1 FALVGGAPLG
11 ASVGVVTGL
20 ILSLANIS
28 AFSQMSLL
36 AFSGMLAGMLKEG
49 KKGGVSLGMLLGA
62 TILSIYFSN
71 PGEVMISTWET
82 CAAIV
87 LFLITPRSVMQ
98 AIGKY
103 VPGTQD
109 HTRSQH
115 EYAKRVRDL
124 TAD

>member
-1 FALVGGAPLG
+1 
-11 ASVGVVTGL
+11 
-20 ILSLANIS
+20 
-28 AFSQMSLL
+28 
-36 AFSGMLAGMLKEG
+36 
-49 KKGGVSLGMLLGA
+49 
-62 TILSIYFSN
+62 
-71 PGEVMISTWET
+71 MISTWET

-87 LFLITPRSVMQ
+87 LFLITPKSVMQ

-124 TAD
+124 TADRVTQFSRVFRRSQSFGQTSGLYSLRANKRRR

>member
-1 FALVGGAPLG
+1 
-11 ASVGVVTGL
+11 
-20 ILSLANIS
+20 
-28 AFSQMSLL
+28 
-36 AFSGMLAGMLKEG
+36 
-49 KKGGVSLGMLLGA
+49 
-62 TILSIYFSN
+62 
-71 PGEVMISTWET
+71 MISTWET

-87 LFLITPRSVMQ
+87 LFLITPKSVMQ

-124 TAD
+124 TADRVTQFSRCSGTRKASDKRPGLYSLRANKRRR

>member
-1 FALVGGAPLG
+1 
-11 ASVGVVTGL
+11 
-20 ILSLANIS
+20 
-28 AFSQMSLL
+28 
-36 AFSGMLAGMLKEG
+36 
-49 KKGGVSLGMLLGA
+49 
-62 TILSIYFSN
+62 
-71 PGEVMISTWET
+71 MISTWET

-87 LFLITPRSVMQ
+87 LFLITPKSVMQ

-124 TAD
+124 TADRVTQFSRVFLAKLRTNVRGYTASGQTNGGDESFHECRGGGQLCHML